1 MASNF
6 EIKNRKNK
14 QHRHEIEQFCR
25 DFLKGGNTQ
34 LHIVI
39 DNYRHLLA
47 QIDIQQMDI
56 TTQEM
61 LDRSFKNICKIL
73 FNTRPADKSCI
84 IALLGFT
91 LKLNAY
97 QLSCSWYHVD
107 MLINSLVDVLEDI
120 NFQPKEL
127 VDTPSNC
134 MIL

>member
-1 MASNF
+1 MC
-6 EIKNRKNK
+6 I
-14 QHRHEIEQFCR
+14 R
-25 DFLKGGNTQ
+25 DS
-34 LHIVI
+34 
-39 DNYRHLLA
+39 NYRALFA

-73 FNTRPADKSCI
+73 FNTRPTDKSYI
-84 IALLGFT
+84 IALLGFA

-127 VDTPSNC
+127 LVDTPSNC
-134 MIL
+134 TIL